1 MLNTLSK
8 NKQTKKY
15 KETFVRVKSLIT
27 IFTAADDSMG
37 RALDGCFRDTTVLC
51 YDGATLN
58 KFVASKAHWVV
69 LLICHHAWKVK
80 SPQNSTF
87 FFKMCLA
94 IFQVIMSRAN
104 QRECA
109 RRLLVGTNM
118 LLPSRTWHFVWCSVK
133 FTGKVNALVNAY
145 FSWYCRED
153 TEKIHGISNGRVHL
167 GRAIIKCVGLSIGNL
182 HRAATTQLVDTAYV
196 ASDCHENTRCLT
208 QTCSPHLLSQI
219 LNKKPGNL
227 PFEIRGSGVIGTDN
241 RNVILLGTYRRHRPM
256 TQEER
261 SRTNQPLGC

>member
-1 MLNTLSK
+1 MR
-8 NKQTKKY
+8 
-15 KETFVRVKSLIT
+15 TFLD
-27 IFTAADDSMG
+27 TAE
-37 RALDGCFRDTTVLC
+37 RIL
-51 YDGATLN
+51 
-58 KFVASKAHWVV
+58 
-69 LLICHHAWKVK
+69 
-80 SPQNSTF
+80 
-87 FFKMCLA
+87 
-94 IFQVIMSRAN
+94 
-104 QRECA
+104 
-109 RRLLVGTNM
+109 RRY
-118 LLPSRTWHFVWCSVK
+118 R
-133 FTGKVNALVNAY
+133 
-145 FSWYCRED
+145 
-153 TEKIHGISNGRVHL
+153 ISNGRVHL

-219 LNKKPGNL
+219 LNKKTGNL